1 MQKLFPNQRLWFL
14 VRTMMVAGI
23 VWVLVGLYIDYHF
36 IFLKGLS
43 MRELFWM
50 IIMPAIVLCMYFS
63 PMLWR
68 NSCPLSTV
76 SLWRFVLF
84 GRRKLSRIGI
94 KANERTGLHG
104 KLYQII
110 RKRGLVV
117 SALLFWFI
125 VPYRLLLFN
134 TDSLA
139 TFWLLIIVFAAAFIF
154 GALFPVKSGWC
165 TSLCPVAAAEKVY
178 GMNPAFEVKNNRCH
192 FYNEEQ
198 KTVVTCSG
206 CSFNCSD
213 VVEPEHAYWQQA
225 LEKVFHATL
234 NAEMRKLFVAT
245 LPGFMAMFFL
255 LANKTIALPK
265 ATLFIKMTY
274 LYGYMGVAMLLSW
287 CFYVLVK
294 KIAWRKIIAR
304 VAEAQAREVEYA
316 IAKRKLDLLYV
327 NLSMNIIV
335 FATTY
340 IWSHVLYSKFFGA
353 DAVAESMVWTVL
365 YFTFFFISF
374 FGVRSSWGEKP
385 GPGNYRP
392 HWW

>member
-14 VRTMMVAGI
+14 VRTMMIAGI
-23 VWVLVGLYIDYHF
+23 IWVLAGLYVDYRF
-36 IFLKGLS
+36 TLLQGLS

-50 IIMPAIVLCMYFS
+50 VIMPAIVLCMYFS

-76 SLWRFVLF
+76 SLWRFTLF
-84 GRRKLSRIGI
+84 GRRKLSKVGI
-94 KANERTGLHG
+94 RANELSGLHG
-104 KLYQII
+104 KLYQLI
-110 RKRGLVV
+110 RKRGLAI
-117 SALLFWFI
+117 SALLFWVI

-139 TFWLLIIVFAAAFIF
+139 TFWLLVIVFAAAFVF

-198 KTVVTCSG
+198 KTVTTCSG
-206 CSFNCSD
+206 CSLNCSD
-213 VVEPEHAYWQQA
+213 VVDPEHAYWQQA
-225 LEKVFHATL
+225 IEKMFHNTL
-234 NAEMRKLFVAT
+234 NAQMRKTFVAT
-245 LPGFMAMFFL
+245 MPGFMAMFFL
-255 LANKTIALPK
+255 LANKMIVLPQ
-265 ATLFIKMTY
+265 AVFIVKLTY
-274 LYGYMGVAMLLSW
+274 LYGYMALAMLLSF
-287 CFYVLVK
+287 CVYVLMK
-294 KIAWRKIIAR
+294 KLAWRKIIITTTDSQ
-304 VAEAQAREVEYA
+304 ERELAYT
-316 IAKRKLDLLYV
+316 IAKRKIDLLSMT
-327 NLSMNIIV
+327 LSMNVIV

-340 IWSHVLYSKFFGA
+340 AWSHVLYSKFFGTDLLA
-353 DAVAESMVWTVL
+353 QSVLWTVL

>member
-1 MQKLFPNQRLWFL
+1 
-14 VRTMMVAGI
+14 MV
-23 VWVLVGLYIDYHF
+23 L
-36 IFLKGLS
+36 
-43 MRELFWM
+43 
-50 IIMPAIVLCMYFS
+50 MPAIVLCMYFS

-76 SLWRFVLF
+76 SLWRFTLF
-84 GRRKLSRIGI
+84 GRRKLSKIGI
-94 KANERTGLHG
+94 RANELTGFHG
-104 KLYQII
+104 KLYQLI

-139 TFWLLIIVFAAAFIF
+139 TFWLLVIVFAAAFVF

-198 KTVVTCSG
+198 KLVTTCSG
-206 CSFNCSD
+206 CSLNCSD
-213 VVEPEHAYWQQA
+213 VVDPEHAYWQQA
-225 LEKVFHATL
+225 LEKVFHNTL
-234 NAEMRKLFVAT
+234 NAQMRKTFVAT
-245 LPGFMAMFFL
+245 LPGFMIMFFL
-255 LANKTIALPK
+255 LANKMIVLPQ
-265 ATLFIKMTY
+265 AVFLIKLAY
-274 LYGYMGVAMLLSW
+274 LYGYMVLAMMLSF
-287 CFYVLVK
+287 CVYVLAK
-294 KIAWRKIIAR
+294 KLAWRKIIVTAI
-304 VAEAQAREVEYA
+304 ESQGRELAYT
-316 IAKRKLDLLYV
+316 IAKRKIDLSFV
-327 NLSMNIIV
+327 TLSMNIIV

-340 IWSHVLYSKFFGA
+340 AWSHVLYPKFFGA
-353 DAVAESMVWTVL
+353 DLLAQSVLWTVL